1 MAEQQSNPAPLGEAA
16 ELSQL
21 VDYQS
26 GSVVSRTLVKQEKGN
41 VTLFA
46 FDAGQE
52 LSEHTAPFDALV
64 YVVDGTA
71 QITIE
76 GRQQPVS
83 AGQMII
89 MPADRPHA
97 VKADERFKMMLVMI
111 RA

>member
-1 MAEQQSNPAPLGEAA
+1 MSQQHDTQSLLGEVHALA
-16 ELSQL
+16 EL
-21 VDYQS
+21 VEYQA
-26 GSVVSRTLVKQEKGN
+26 GSIVSRILVKQEKGN

-64 YVVDGTA
+64 IVLDGEA
-71 QITIE
+71 EVSIE
-76 GRQQPVS
+76 GNARPVA

-89 MPADRPHA
+89 MPANRPHA
-97 VKADERFKMMLVMI
+97 VKAPGRFKMMLVMI